1 MNGVNERTPQ
11 RKPLVSKK
19 GGKVQQ
25 LSILQKTTWKF
36 NYTSE
41 VMFCKYKPSTT
52 QKYQRTKTSWWEV
65 ETVKGSLAPQK
76 LRNLF
81 VLTMAF
87 CTVYVGL

>member
-41 VMFCKYKPSTT
+41 VMFCKFKPSTT
-52 QKYQRTKTSWWEV
+52 QKYQRTKTS
-65 ETVKGSLAPQK
+65 
-76 LRNLF
+76 
-81 VLTMAF
+81 
-87 CTVYVGL
+87 